1 MMYGPQIV
9 ARTLSELRVPDKKY
23 GNRWQYNPRSDKHSK
38 IACWAILFD
47 LMRHCQLLA
56 QHVELGRVGF
66 GINHE
71 MRDFKTGRKKDLDL
85 VICTPGTPKA
95 SGKKPKSFLSLGEKY
110 GIKLSDEE
118 RSEMHRLPPFGET
131 PVGEV
136 QLALEAKACMTAH
149 GKAGPRL
156 YDELSSSHLTIHG
169 SSNFA
174 IAVGFVMVNV
184 SERFISPTSNPFSVS
199 ERIPEYNT
207 HKQPSDT
214 EKIID
219 KVGEIQRRSDTAE
232 TGFDAIGL
240 IGVSCVNDG
249 SPVIAVSAPPAPGPG
264 DLLHYDAMIRKI
276 ANLYQSR
283 FPHR

>member
-1 MMYGPQIV
+1 MDGPEIV
-9 ARTLSELRVPDKKY
+9 ARTLSGLMDPDRKY
-23 GNRWQYNPRSDKHSK
+23 GNRWQYNPRSDRHSK

-47 LMRHCQLLA
+47 LMRNCRALT
-56 QHVELGRVGF
+56 QHIKAGSVGF

-85 VICTPGTPKA
+85 VICTPGTPESA
-95 SGKKPKSFLSLGEKY
+95 NKKLTTFRKLGEKY
-110 GIKLSDEE
+110 DIKLTDGQSEELDE
-118 RSEMHRLPPFGET
+118 LPAFEET

-136 QLALEAKACMTAH
+136 HLALEAKACMTAH
-149 GKAGPRL
+149 GKARPRL

-174 IAVGFVMVNV
+174 IAAGFVMVNI
-184 SERFISPTSNPFSVS
+184 SDQFISPTSNPFSVA
-199 ERIPEYNT
+199 ERSPEYNA
-207 HKQPSDT
+207 HKQPKDT
-214 EKIID
+214 EGIIE
-219 KVGEIQRRSDTAE
+219 KVREIQRRSDTGE

-240 IGVSCVNDG
+240 VVVSCVNDG
-249 SPVIAVSAPPAPGPG
+249 TPVEVVTVPPAPKPG

>member
-1 MMYGPQIV
+1 MDGPNIV
-9 ARTLSELRVPDKKY
+9 ARTLSDLMVPDKKY
-23 GNRWQYNPRSDKHSK
+23 GNRWQYNPRSDRHSK

-47 LMRHCQLLA
+47 LMRNCRTLA
-56 QHVELGRVGF
+56 EHVEAKRVGF

-85 VICTPGTPKA
+85 VICTPGTAK
-95 SGKKPKSFLSLGEKY
+95 SSTKKLTTFRKLGDKY
-110 GIKLSDEE
+110 DIKLTDEE
-118 RSEMHRLPPFGET
+118 RMELDALPGFEET

-136 QLALEAKACMTAH
+136 HLALEAKACMTAH
-149 GKAGPRL
+149 SKARPRL

-174 IAVGFVMVNV
+174 IAAGFVMVNV
-184 SERFISPTSNPFSVS
+184 SEQFISPTSNPFSVA
-199 ERIPEYNT
+199 ERTPEYNA
-207 HKQPSDT
+207 HKQPRDT
-214 EKIID
+214 EGVIE
-219 KVGEIQRRSDTAE
+219 KVSEIQRRSDTGE

-240 IGVSCVNDG
+240 VVVSCVNDG
-249 SPVIAVSAPPAPGPG
+249 TPIEVVTVPPAPKPG